1 MQEEIIANP
10 VGDVEAKALV
20 DTLAEILPKTKAET
34 LRDTLGDDET
44 LALVDALSHTPLII
58 HLVM

>member
-1 MQEEIIANP
+1 MQGEIIANP

-44 LALVDALSHTPLII
+44 LALVDALSHTPLI
-58 HLVM
+58 

>member
-1 MQEEIIANP
+1 MQGEIIANP

-34 LRDTLGDDET
+34 LGDTLGDDET
-44 LALVDALSHTPLII
+44 LALVDALSHTPLIV

>member
-1 MQEEIIANP
+1 MANP

-34 LRDTLGDDET
+34 LGNTLGDDET